1 MFYKIAG
8 CSKGCTTELYHVKNG
23 KREKA
28 INDKQPAT
36 SGWSLVTVDKPKPT
50 VYRLGLG
57 VGLQKWQVSSKT
69 WEKSSLKVKS
79 PRTKGGVVA
88 VNSDIICLGGK
99 HTGDQDEFILPTDWQ
114 VVFKNGTTLTGGGT
128 PPEIW
133 VEKEEK

>member
-1 MFYKIAG
+1 M
-8 CSKGCTTELYHVKNG
+8 
-23 KREKA
+23 
-28 INDKQPAT
+28 
-36 SGWSLVTVDKPKPT
+36 DKPKPT